1 MNTITSLITAAV
13 VTTSL
18 HCGDARADLNDWYMQ
33 QLFEPSKTQL
43 AMEGRGRVMIYKGLR
58 DTDVQRALD
67 EKFGRI
73 ESMLFTSTV
82 VTDEDGETVRDE
94 KAGEVLVENDGC

>member
-33 QLFEPSKTQL
+33 QLFEPSEMQL
-43 AMEGRGRVMIYKGLR
+43 AMERRGRVMIYNGLR

-67 EKFGRI
+67 EEFDRVD
-73 ESMLFTSTV
+73 SMLFTGTV
-82 VTDEDGETVRDE
+82 VTDEDGEPVRDE
-94 KAGEVLVENDGC
+94 KTGEVLVENEEC